1 MILATTA
8 VCMLTAC
15 GGLGTGMG
23 NSTNSGNGSGTGS
36 VLGGII
42 GAITNGEGIGNAITS
57 VLGFDKVT
65 AKGLVGAWRYAGP
78 GCAFTSENMLA
89 KAGGEMAAVQVKEK
103 LKSQFDAL
111 GFTASNTSVTFTEDG
126 KFAAKIG
133 GRSWSGT
140 WTLDESTGAITLKG
154 LILSIKGYTKRSV
167 TGISCSSNP
176 RNCCPSSRL
185 LQPSAATLPYRLS
198 VTCRRTTTAF
208 DLVLSSPNNDYIVK
222 LI

>member
-1 MILATTA
+1 MKVKMILATTA
-8 VCMLTAC
+8 VSMLTAC
-15 GGLGTGMG
+15 GGMGTGMG
-23 NSTNSGNGSGTGS
+23 TSTKSGNGSGTGS

-65 AKGLVGAWRYAGP
+65 AKGLVGAWHYAGP

-167 TGISCSSNP
+167 TGISLLFESKKLLSILQTIAAISGNSTVQAVGDLSK
-176 RNCCPSSRL
+176 NYDGVRL
-185 LQPSAATLPYRLS
+185 GFEFA
-198 VTCRRTTTAF
+198 
-208 DLVLSSPNNDYIVK
+208 K
-222 LI
+222 